1 MGKSETKT
9 GILQRMLNWTERA
22 GNALP
27 HPATLFALF
36 ALAALLLSALGHV
49 LGWEVIHPGT
59 KEIVRPVNLLSQ
71 HGIHRI
77 LLEMVDN
84 FTGFAPLGIVLV
96 AMLGIGIAEQSG
108 LIHAVIRL
116 LVLNAPGK
124 LLTFV
129 IVFTGIIS
137 NVASDVGYVLL
148 IPLAGVIFLAVGRHP
163 IAGMAAAFAGVSG
176 GFSANLVLG
185 TVDPLLAGLST
196 EAAQILDPAFEVN
209 PTANY
214 FFMLVSTFII
224 AAVGTIVSE
233 RIVEPRLGKYKVNE
247 QEKKEEQSFDKISSR
262 EKKGLLMAFLTFI
275 GILILTLIGIIPE
288 QGFFRG
294 EDGGFLSSPLIKGV
308 VAMLFITAGGM
319 GLAYGFTT
327 GSFKNDG
334 DVVNGMAKSMKTLA
348 TYLVLVFFAAQFVA
362 YFKWSNLGIIMAV
375 KGAGLLM
382 SADIGL
388 IPLMILFIL
397 LSATINMLMGSASAK
412 WAILAPIFIPMFM
425 IMGYSPELSQV
436 VYRIGDSVTNVI
448 SPMMSFFALI
458 IAFIQKYDPK
468 AGIGTIIATMV
479 PYSIAFLFA
488 WILLLVAWLLL
499 GLPLG
504 PDAGIHYVIPG

>member
-1 MGKSETKT
+1 MSESVKKN
-9 GILQRMLNWTERA
+9 GFLQRTLNWTEKA

-36 ALAALLLSALGHV
+36 ALAALLFSALGHV

-59 KEIVRPVNLLSQ
+59 KEIVRPINLLS
-71 HGIHRI
+71 HDGLHRI

-108 LIHAVIRL
+108 LIHALIRL

-137 NVASDVGYVLL
+137 NMAADVGYVLL
-148 IPLAGVIFLAVGRHP
+148 IPLAGVIFQAVGRNP

-176 GFSANLVLG
+176 GFSANLAIG

-196 EAAQILDPAFEVN
+196 EAAQILDPSYEVN

-214 FFMLVSTFII
+214 FFMVASTFLI
-224 AAVGTIVSE
+224 AFTGTFISE
-233 RIVEPRLGKYKVNE
+233 RIIEPRLGPYKSTSIKQE
-247 QEKKEEQSFDKISSR
+247 QTFEKLSR
-262 EKKGLLMAFLTFI
+262 REMKGLLMAAFTLL
-275 GILILTLIGIIPE
+275 GIVAVTLIGIIPE
-288 QGFFRG
+288 NGFLRG
-294 EDGGFLSSPLIKGV
+294 NDGGLLNSPLIRGV

-319 GLAYGFTT
+319 GLAYGFST
-327 GSFKNDG
+327 GTYKNDS
-334 DVVNGMAKSMKTLA
+334 DVINGMADSMKTLA

-382 SADIGL
+382 SANIGM

-397 LSATINMLMGSASAK
+397 LSAAINMLMGSASAK

-458 IAFIQKYDPK
+458 IAFYQKYDPK
-468 AGIGTIIATMV
+468 AGIGTIVATML
-479 PYSIAFLFA
+479 PYSMAFLLV
-488 WILLLVAWLLL
+488 WILLLVGWLLI

-504 PDAGIHYVIPG
+504 PDAGIHYVLPA

>member
-1 MGKSETKT
+1 
-9 GILQRMLNWTERA
+9 MLNWTERV

-36 ALAALLLSALGHV
+36 ALSVLVLSAIGHA
-49 LGWEVIHPGT
+49 LGWEVVHPGT
-59 KEIVRPVNLLSQ
+59 KEIVRPVNLLS
-71 HGIHRI
+71 HDGIHRI

-108 LIHAVIRL
+108 LINAVIRV
-116 LVLNAPGK
+116 LVLNSPRH

-129 IVFTGIIS
+129 IVFTGILS

-163 IAGMAAAFAGVSG
+163 VAGMAAAFAGVSG

-185 TVDPLLAGLST
+185 TVDPLLAGLSQ
-196 EAAQILDPAFEVN
+196 EAARILDPSYEVN

-214 FFMLVSTFII
+214 FFMVASTFVI
-224 AAVGTIVSE
+224 AFTGTFITEKV
-233 RIVEPRLGKYKVNE
+233 VEPRLGKYTGE
-247 QEKKEEQSFDKISSR
+247 AEEKDNSFDKLSYK
-262 EKKGLLMAFLTFI
+262 EKKGLLITLLALT
-275 GILILTLIGIIPE
+275 GIIIITFIGIIPE
-288 QGFFRG
+288 DGFLRG
-294 EDGGFLSSPLIKGV
+294 SDGGMLSSPLIRAV
-308 VAMLFITAGGM
+308 VAMLFITAGAM

-327 GSFKNDG
+327 GTFKNDA
-334 DVVNGMAKSMKTLA
+334 DVIKGMSNAMKTMA

-362 YFKWSNLGIIMAV
+362 YFKWSNLGIILAV
-375 KGAGLLM
+375 KGANLLM

-397 LSATINMLMGSASAK
+397 LAASINMLMGSASAK

-458 IAFIQKYDPK
+458 IAFVQKYDPK
-468 AGIGTIIATMV
+468 AGIGTIIAAMV
-479 PYSIAFLFA
+479 PYSIAFLIV
-488 WILLLVAWLLL
+488 WVLLLVVWLSL
-499 GLPLG
+499 GIPLG
-504 PDAGIHYVIPG
+504 PDAGIHYTLPN

>member
-1 MGKSETKT
+1 MRKSPRHE
-9 GILQRMLNWTERA
+9 GFLQKSLNWTERV

-36 ALAALLLSALGHV
+36 ALAALLLSGLGHL

-59 KEIVRPVNLLSQ
+59 KEIVRPINLLS
-71 HGIHRI
+71 HDGLHRI

-108 LIHAVIRL
+108 LIHALIRL

-129 IVFTGIIS
+129 IVFAGIVS
-137 NVASDVGYVLL
+137 NMAADVGYVLL

-163 IAGMAAAFAGVSG
+163 VAGMAAAFAGVSG
-176 GFSANLVLG
+176 GFSANLALG

-196 EAAQILDPAFEVN
+196 EAAQILDPAYEVN

-214 FFMLVSTFII
+214 YFMVASTFVI
-224 AAVGTIVSE
+224 AFTGTFISE
-233 RIVEPRLGKYKVNE
+233 RVVEPRLGSYQGMN
-247 QEKKEEQSFDKISSR
+247 QGQDQAFEKLSAK
-262 EKKGLLMAFLTFI
+262 EKKGLRMAAFTLL
-275 GILILTLIGIIPE
+275 GIVALTLIGVIPE
-288 QGFFRG
+288 NGFFRG
-294 EDGGFLSSPLIKGV
+294 ADGGLLSSPLIRGV
-308 VAMLFITAGGM
+308 VAMLFITAGAT
-319 GLAYGFTT
+319 GLAYGFST
-327 GSFKNDG
+327 GTFKNDS
-334 DVVNGMAKSMKTLA
+334 DVMHGMADSMKTLA

-362 YFKWSNLGIIMAV
+362 YFV

-382 SADIGL
+382 SVNMGM
-388 IPLMILFIL
+388 IPLLVLFIL
-397 LSATINMLMGSASAK
+397 LSAAINMLMGSASAK

-468 AGIGTIIATMV
+468 AGIGTIIATMI
-479 PYSIAFLFA
+479 PYSMAFLLV
-488 WILLLVAWLLL
+488 WILLLVVWLLI

-504 PDAGIHYVIPG
+504 PDAGIHYVLPG

>member
-1 MGKSETKT
+1 MIKSKKRT
-9 GILQRMLNWTERA
+9 GIFQRMLNWTERA

-36 ALAALLLSALGHV
+36 ALAVLVLSAVGHF

-71 HGIHRI
+71 DGIHRI

-108 LIHAVIRL
+108 LINAVIRMM
-116 LVLNAPGK
+116 VLNSHRR

-129 IVFTGIIS
+129 IVFTGILS

-163 IAGMAAAFAGVSG
+163 VAGMAAAFAGVSG

-185 TVDPLLAGLST
+185 TVDPLLAGLSQ
-196 EAAQILDPAFEVN
+196 EAARILDPAYEVN

-214 FFMLVSTFII
+214 FFMVASTFVI
-224 AAVGTIVSE
+224 AFTGTFITEKV
-233 RIVEPRLGKYKVNE
+233 VEPRLGKYTGDIE
-247 QEKKEEQSFDKISSR
+247 EKDNSFDKLSKIER
-262 EKKGLLMAFLTFI
+262 KGLLIAL
-275 GILILTLIGIIPE
+275 LTLIAIIFITIIGIIPE
-288 QGFFRG
+288 DGFFRG
-294 EDGGFLSSPLIKGV
+294 SDGGMLSSPLIRGV
-308 VAMLFITAGGM
+308 VAMLFITAGAT

-327 GSFKNDG
+327 GTFKNDA
-334 DVVNGMAKSMKTLA
+334 DVMKGMAASMKTLA

-362 YFKWSNLGIIMAV
+362 YFKWSNLGIILAV
-375 KGAGLLM
+375 KGANLLI

-397 LSATINMLMGSASAK
+397 LAATINMLMGSASAK
-412 WAILAPIFIPMFM
+412 WAIIAPIFIPMFM

-458 IAFIQKYDPK
+458 IAFVQKYDPK
-468 AGIGTIIATMV
+468 AGIGTIIAAMV
-479 PYSIAFLFA
+479 PYSIAFMVV
-488 WILLLVAWLLL
+488 WILLLVAWLTL
-499 GLPLG
+499 GIPLG
-504 PDAGIHYVIPG
+504 PDAGIYYTMPN

>member
-1 MGKSETKT
+1 MAISKPKT
-9 GILQRMLNWTERA
+9 GIFQKLLNWTERA

-36 ALAALLLSALGHV
+36 ALTALLFSALGHF
-49 LGWEVIHPGT
+49 LGWEAIHPGT
-59 KEIVRPVNLLSQ
+59 NEVIRPVNLLS
-71 HGIHRI
+71 HDGIHRV
-77 LLEMVDN
+77 LLGMVDN

-96 AMLGIGIAEQSG
+96 AMLGIGIAEYSG
-108 LIHAVIRL
+108 LINAVIRL
-116 LVLNAPGK
+116 LVLKAPSSM
-124 LLTFV
+124 LTF
-129 IVFTGIIS
+129 ILVFSGILS

-148 IPLAGVIFLAVGRHP
+148 IPLAGIVFIAVGRHP

-185 TVDPLLAGLST
+185 TVDPLLAGLSQ
-196 EAAQILDPAFEVN
+196 EAAHILDPSYMVN

-214 FFMLVSTFII
+214 YFMVASTFVI
-224 AAVGTIVSE
+224 ALAGTIVTDK
-233 RIVEPRLGKYKVNE
+233 IVEPRLGTYIPKEGQNE
-247 QEKKEEQSFDKISSR
+247 SFDKLNKT
-262 EKKGLLMAFLTFI
+262 EVKGLWVALATLSVIMI
-275 GILILTLIGIIPE
+275 ITLIGILPE
-288 QGFFRG
+288 NGYLRG
-294 EDGGFLSSPLIKGV
+294 ADGGILTSPLIRGV
-308 VAMLFITAGGM
+308 VAMLFIVASAV
-319 GLAYGFTT
+319 GLAYGITT
-327 GSFKNDG
+327 GKFKSDS
-334 DVVNGMAKSMKTLA
+334 DVMDGMAASMKTLA
-348 TYLVLVFFAAQFVA
+348 TYIVLVFFAAQFVA
-362 YFKWSNLGIIMAV
+362 YFKWSNLGIILAV
-375 KGAGLLM
+375 KGANVLM

-397 LSATINMLMGSASAK
+397 LSASINMLMGSASAK

-458 IAFIQKYDPK
+458 IAFVHKYDSK

-479 PYSIAFLFA
+479 PYSLVFLGV
-488 WILLLVAWLLL
+488 WIILLVAWLLL

-504 PDAGIHYVIPG
+504 PDAGIEYIMNK

>member
-1 MGKSETKT
+1 MNKSATQ
-9 GILQRMLNWTERA
+9 GGLLQKLLNWTERA

-27 HPATLFALF
+27 TPPLYSLCLPWQPSCFPDWDTCWA
-36 ALAALLLSALGHV
+36 G
-49 LGWEVIHPGT
+49 EVIHPGT
-59 KEIVRPVNLLSQ
+59 KELVRPINLLS
-71 HGIHRI
+71 HDGVHRI

-96 AMLGIGIAEQSG
+96 AMLGIGIAEHSG
-108 LIHAVIRL
+108 LIHALIRL

-129 IVFTGIIS
+129 VVFAGIVS
-137 NVASDVGYVLL
+137 NMAADVGYVLL

-163 IAGMAAAFAGVSG
+163 VAGMAAAFAGVSG
-176 GFSANLVLG
+176 GFSANLALG

-196 EAAQILDPAFEVN
+196 EAAQILDPAYEVN

-214 FFMLVSTFII
+214 FFMVASTFVI
-224 AAVGTIVSE
+224 AFTGTFISE
-233 RIVEPRLGKYKVNE
+233 RIIEPRLGAYKGNNHG
-247 QEKKEEQSFDKISSR
+247 EEQTFEKLSAK
-262 EKKGLLMAFLTFI
+262 EKKGLLMAA
-275 GILILTLIGIIPE
+275 LTLLGIVAVTLVGIIPE
-288 QGFFRG
+288 NGFFRG
-294 EDGGFLSSPLIKGV
+294 SDGGLLSSPLIRGV
-308 VAMLFITAGGM
+308 VAMLFITAGAM
-319 GLAYGFTT
+319 GLAYGFST
-327 GSFKNDG
+327 GAYKNDS
-334 DVVNGMAKSMKTLA
+334 DVMDGMAESMKTLA

-382 SADIGL
+382 SANIGM

-458 IAFIQKYDPK
+458 IAFIQKYDRK
-468 AGIGTIIATMV
+468 AGIGTIIATMM
-479 PYSIAFLFA
+479 PYSIGFFLV
-488 WILLLVAWLLL
+488 WVVLLVAWLLI
-499 GLPLG
+499 GIPLG
-504 PDAGIHYVIPG
+504 PDAGIHYTLPG

>member
-1 MGKSETKT
+1 MAKKKKKT
-9 GILQRMLNWTERA
+9 GILERMLNWTERA

-36 ALAALLLSALGHV
+36 ALAALVFSALGHF
-49 LGWEVIHPGT
+49 LGWSAIHPAT
-59 KEIVRPVNLLSQ
+59 QEIIRPVNLLSQ
-71 HGIHRI
+71 DGIHRI

-108 LIHAVIRL
+108 LIHTVIRL
-116 LVLNAPGK
+116 LVLNSPK
-124 LLTFV
+124 HLLTFV
-129 IVFTGIIS
+129 LVFTGILS
-137 NVASDVGYVLL
+137 NIASDVGYVLL
-148 IPLAGVIFLAVGRHP
+148 IPLAGVIFIAVGRHP

-185 TVDPLLAGLST
+185 TVDPLLAGLSQ
-196 EAAQILDPAFEVN
+196 EAAQILDPTYEVN

-214 FFMLVSTFII
+214 FFMVASTFVI
-224 AAVGTIVSE
+224 AFVGTWITDK
-233 RIVEPRLGKYKVNE
+233 IVEPRLGPYTNKV
-247 QEKKEEQSFDKISSR
+247 EESETSFNKLSRR
-262 EKKGLLMAFLTFI
+262 EKKGLRNALFALTAI
-275 GILILTLIGIIPE
+275 IIITLIGLIPE
-288 QGFFRG
+288 NGFFRG
-294 EDGGFLSSPLIKGV
+294 TDGGLLTSPLIRGV
-308 VAMLFITAGGM
+308 VAMLFVTAGAM

-327 GSFKNDG
+327 GAFKNDA
-334 DVVNGMAKSMKTLA
+334 DVVHGMSVSMKTLA
-348 TYLVLVFFAAQFVA
+348 TYIVLVFFAAQFVA

-375 KGAGLLM
+375 KGANVLM

-458 IAFIQKYDPK
+458 IAFVQKYDPK
-468 AGIGTIIATMV
+468 AGIGTIIAAMV
-479 PYSIAFLFA
+479 PYSVGFLIS
-488 WILLLVAWLLL
+488 WVLLLIVWLLL

-504 PDAGIHYVIPG
+504 PDAGIHYIMPAK